1 MSSSGFREACDP
13 HRSMG
18 VQLGLRLTMACDH
31 SFWTHEEWL
40 CDIDCPGP
48 NVCAKNT
55 DSQVL
60 TISHTCVMVGKSL
73 ASLYLS
79 VLIYIIG
86 YVCISLRCNSFFCN
100 NDSMN
105 LCL

>member
-40 CDIDCPGP
+40 CDIVQD
-48 NVCAKNT
+48 
-55 DSQVL
+55 Q
-60 TISHTCVMVGKSL
+60 M
-73 ASLYLS
+73 S
-79 VLIYIIG
+79 VLRTQILK
-86 YVCISLRCNSFFCN
+86 S
-100 NDSMN
+100 
-105 LCL
+105 